1 MPDEKIKEFPEWV
14 RDLVRVHDSAL
25 KRYAYSLCRNID
37 MAHDAVQHAWLRL
50 CQHKREE
57 TEPRIPAWLFRVCRN
72 NIVDQLRREGRMNTL
87 PFDDHDAPDLAPGP
101 QLVTETS
108 DSASTVLGQVALL
121 PPAQQ
126 EVLRLKFQGGL
137 SYAEIAEVTER
148 SVNAV
153 GVLLHDAIRTLRERV
168 RSHTD
173 LLA

>member
-1 MPDEKIKEFPEWV
+1 
-14 RDLVRVHDSAL
+14 
-25 KRYAYSLCRNID
+25 
-37 MAHDAVQHAWLRL
+37 
-50 CQHKREE
+50 
-57 TEPRIPAWLFRVCRN
+57 
-72 NIVDQLRREGRMNTL
+72 MNTL